1 MFKPVLFWRR
11 RRKDADFQAEVEAH
25 IAMEAEEIRCEGSAN
40 GPDAEAAARREF
52 GNVLR
57 AREQFYQSS
66 RWMWLDHLRRDVAY
80 ALRVLRRNPGF
91 TVVAV
96 ISLALGIGVN
106 ALVFSVVNALVLRP
120 LPVDHPE
127 ELRVIENNHFHLG
140 QSFPAYRDL
149 RDQNQVFS
157 GLLGVRVVQI
167 ELDSREGA
175 TRTWGYLAT
184 GNYFDVLGVRP
195 ALGRFFHQ
203 EDDRVPGGSPYA
215 VLSYATWQSRFAG
228 QRDVLGSTI
237 RINRQPY
244 TIIGVAP
251 QEFHGTEVFYWP
263 EVWVPM
269 MMQAQIEPGNSWLEE
284 PGAFNTWVI
293 GRLKPGITSA
303 QATGN
308 LNTIAHSLELKNP
321 DENKGMKFNLSH
333 PGLMG
338 NVIGGPVRA
347 FSFGVLTLA
356 GLVLLTACANLASMI
371 TARGADR
378 QREVAISLSVGATRW
393 RVQRQALTETVV
405 LGLLGGIA
413 GLALAALLARLL
425 STWRAPLDFPVQ
437 FDVKPDWRVF
447 LFAAAISV
455 ITGVLFGLAPAHSAA
470 KTDAQ
475 AVLKGEPC
483 AWRGRRIAFRDVLVV
498 AQVAICF
505 VLVSACVMSLRGLQR
520 TLTVPLGFDPHGVTV
535 AGFDLGLAGYTTERG
550 RDFQRRALTAL
561 ENLPGVQSA
570 AYSNSVPLSIDEN
583 TSSVYAENH
592 PAPRAGGEARSAITY
607 EVSPNFLRTMGIQL
621 LAGRDFTWHDD
632 SKSPRV
638 AIVNHAFG
646 RKVFGED
653 SPLGKRFH
661 IGSGSTLLEV
671 VGVTEDG
678 KYSGLTDSQQLA
690 VFLPAPQQYNTT
702 TTMIV
707 RSALPEQE
715 LISRMRQAMANL
727 DPDLPLFGV
736 GGLGNLLSFA
746 FLPARASAIALSAFG
761 ILAIMLA
768 ITGIYGLVAYSVA
781 QRTHEIGI
789 RVAIGAGPTQ
799 VVKLVLGRTF
809 KLLAAGSMIG
819 MIMALASTRFMSSV
833 IFGVGT
839 SADLLAFPAVLLTI
853 LLLGAISTWA
863 PTRRALRIDPTSA
876 LRHE

>member
-1 MFKPVLFWRR
+1 M
-11 RRKDADFQAEVEAH
+11 
-25 IAMEAEEIRCEGSAN
+25 
-40 GPDAEAAARREF
+40 
-52 GNVLR
+52 
-57 AREQFYQSS
+57 
-66 RWMWLDHLRRDVAY
+66 
-80 ALRVLRRNPGF
+80 
-91 TVVAV
+91 
-96 ISLALGIGVN
+96 
-106 ALVFSVVNALVLRP
+106 
-120 LPVDHPE
+120 
-127 ELRVIENNHFHLG
+127 
-140 QSFPAYRDL
+140 
-149 RDQNQVFS
+149 
-157 GLLGVRVVQI
+157 RVVQI

-175 TRTWGYLAT
+175 SRTWGYLAT

-228 QRDVLGSTI
+228 QGDVLGRTI

-251 QEFHGTEVFYWP
+251 REFHGTEVFYWP

-284 PGAFNTWVI
+284 PGSFNTWVI

-303 QATGN
+303 QASGN
-308 LNTIAHSLELKNP
+308 LKTIAHSLELKDP
-321 DENKGMKFNLSH
+321 DDNKGIKFNLSH

-347 FSFGVLTLA
+347 FSLGVLVLA

-378 QREVAISLSVGATRW
+378 QREVAIRLSVGATRW

-405 LGLLGGIA
+405 LGVLGGLA
-413 GLALAALLARLL
+413 GFGLAALLARLL

-455 ITGVLFGLAPAHSAA
+455 VTGVLFGLAPAHSAA
-470 KTDAQ
+470 KTDAH
-475 AVLKGEPC
+475 AVLKGEPS

-505 VLVSACVMSLRGLQR
+505 VLVSACMLSLRDLQR
-520 TLTVPLGFDPHGVTV
+520 TLTVPLGFDPHRVTV

-583 TSSVYAENH
+583 TSSVYAENQ
-592 PAPRAGGEARSAITY
+592 PAPRAGGKAKSAITY

-653 SPLGKRFH
+653 NPLGKRFH

-690 VFLPAPQQYNTT
+690 IFLPAPQQYNTT

-707 RSALPEQE
+707 RSTLPEQE
-715 LISRMRQAMANL
+715 LISRMRQTIANL

-736 GGLGNLLSFA
+736 GGLGNLLNFA

-789 RVAIGAGPTQ
+789 RVAIGAGPAQ
-799 VVKLVLGRTF
+799 IVKLVLGRTF
-809 KLLAAGSMIG
+809 KLLALGSMIG
-819 MIMALASTRFMSSV
+819 LIMALASTRFLSSV
-833 IFGVGT
+833 IVGVGT
-839 SADLLAFPAVLLTI
+839 SADLLAFAAVLVTI
-853 LLLGAISTWA
+853 GLLGAISTWA

>member
-25 IAMEAEEIRCEGSAN
+25 LAMEADEIRSEGSAN
-40 GPDAEAAARREF
+40 DPDAETAARREF

-57 AREQFYQSS
+57 AQEQFYQSS
-66 RWMWLDHLRRDVAY
+66 CWLWLDHLRRDVAY

-91 TVVAV
+91 TTVAV

-127 ELRVIENNHFHLG
+127 ELRVVENNQFHLG

-157 GLLGVRVVQI
+157 GLLGVRVVQL

-175 TRTWGYLAT
+175 ARTWGYLAT
-184 GNYFDVLGVRP
+184 GNYFDVLGVHP

-228 QRDVLGSTI
+228 HADVLGRTI

-251 QEFHGTEVFYWP
+251 REFHGTEVFYWP

-284 PGAFNTWVI
+284 PGSFNTWVI

-308 LNTIAHSLELKNP
+308 LNTIAHSLALKNP
-321 DENKGMKFNLSH
+321 VQNEGMKFNLSQ

-356 GLVLLTACANLASMI
+356 GLVLLTACANLASMV

-378 QREVAISLSVGATRW
+378 QREVAIRLSVGATRW

-405 LGLLGGIA
+405 LALLGGIA
-413 GLALAALLARLL
+413 GLGLATLLAQLL

-437 FDVKPDWRVF
+437 FDVQPDWRVF
-447 LFAAAISV
+447 LFAAAISL
-455 ITGVLFGLAPAHSAA
+455 ITGVLFGLAPARSAV
-470 KTDAQ
+470 KTDAH
-475 AVLKGEPC
+475 AVLKGEPS

-498 AQVAICF
+498 TQVAICF
-505 VLVSACVMSLRGLQR
+505 VLVSACLLSLRGLQR

-535 AGFDLGLAGYTTERG
+535 AAFDLGLAGYTTERG

-583 TSSVYAENH
+583 TSTVYAENH
-592 PAPRAGGEARSAITY
+592 PPPRAGEALSAITY
-607 EVSPNFLRTMGIQL
+607 EVSPNFLTTMGIQL

-646 RKVFGED
+646 RKVLGVD
-653 SPLGKRFH
+653 NPLGKRFH
-661 IGSGSTLLEV
+661 VGSGTTILEV

-678 KYSGLTDSQQLA
+678 KYGSLTESQQLA
-690 VFLPAPQQYNTT
+690 IFLPAPQQYNTT

-715 LISRMRQAMANL
+715 LTGRMRQAVANL

-736 GGLGNLLSFA
+736 GGLGSLLSFA
-746 FLPARASAIALSAFG
+746 FLPAHASAIALSAFG

-789 RVAIGAGPTQ
+789 RVAIGAGPAQ

-819 MIMALASTRFMSSV
+819 LLMAVVSTRFMSSV

-839 SADLLAFPAVLLTI
+839 SADMPAFAVVLLTI
-853 LLLGAISTWA
+853 GLLGTISTWA

>member
-1 MFKPVLFWRR
+1 MFWQR
-11 RRKDADFQAEVEAH
+11 RRKDADFKAEVEAH
-25 IAMEAEEIRCEGSAN
+25 IAMEADEIRCEGNAN
-40 GPDAEAAARREF
+40 DPDAETAARREF

-57 AREQFYQSS
+57 AQEQFYQSR
-66 RWMWLDHLRRDVAY
+66 RWLWLDHLRRDVAY
-80 ALRVLRRNPGF
+80 TLRVLRRNPGF
-91 TVVAV
+91 TTVAV

-127 ELRVIENNHFHLG
+127 ELRVIENNQFHLG

-167 ELDSREGA
+167 ELDSNEGA

-203 EDDRVPGGSPYA
+203 ENDRIPGGSPYA

-228 QRDVLGSTI
+228 RRNVLGSII

-308 LNTIAHSLELKNP
+308 LKTIAHSLELKYP

-347 FSFGVLTLA
+347 FSFGVLMLA
-356 GLVLLTACANLASMI
+356 GLVLLTACANLASMV

-378 QREVAISLSVGATRW
+378 QREVAIRLSVGATRW
-393 RVQRQALTETVV
+393 HVQRQSLTETVV

-413 GLALAALLARLL
+413 GLGLAALLARLL

-437 FDVKPDWRVF
+437 FDVTPDWRVF

-455 ITGVLFGLAPAHSAA
+455 ITGILFGLAPAHSAA
-470 KTDAQ
+470 RTEAH
-475 AVLKGEPC
+475 AVLKGEPS

-505 VLVSACVMSLRGLQR
+505 VLVSACMLSLRGLQR
-520 TLTVPLGFDPHGVTV
+520 TLRVPLGFDPHGVTV
-535 AGFDLGLAGYTTERG
+535 AGFDLGLAGYTAERG

-561 ENLPGVQSA
+561 ESLPGVQSA

-583 TSSVYAENH
+583 TSSVYAENQ
-592 PAPRAGGEARSAITY
+592 PAPRAGGKARSAITY
-607 EVSPNFLRTMGIQL
+607 EVSPNFLRTIGIQL
-621 LAGRDFTWHDD
+621 LAGHDFTWRDD
-632 SKSPRV
+632 SRSPRV

-646 RKVFGED
+646 RKIFGVD
-653 SPLGKRFH
+653 NPLGKRFH
-661 IGSGSTLLEV
+661 LVSGSTLFEV

-678 KYSGLTDSQQLA
+678 KYSSLTDSQQLA
-690 VFLPAPQQYNTT
+690 IFLPAPQQYNTT

-707 RSALPEQE
+707 RSTLPERE
-715 LISRMRQAMANL
+715 LISRMRQTMANL

-746 FLPARASAIALSAFG
+746 FLPAHASAIALSAFG

-768 ITGIYGLVAYSVA
+768 VTGIYGLAAYSVA

-789 RVAIGAGPTQ
+789 RVAIGAGPAQ

-809 KLLAAGSMIG
+809 KLLAAGTMIG
-819 MIMALASTRFMSSV
+819 LVMALASTRFMSSV
-833 IFGVGT
+833 MVGVGT
-839 SADLLAFPAVLLTI
+839 SADLPAFAAVLATI
-853 LLLGAISTWA
+853 GLLGAISTWA